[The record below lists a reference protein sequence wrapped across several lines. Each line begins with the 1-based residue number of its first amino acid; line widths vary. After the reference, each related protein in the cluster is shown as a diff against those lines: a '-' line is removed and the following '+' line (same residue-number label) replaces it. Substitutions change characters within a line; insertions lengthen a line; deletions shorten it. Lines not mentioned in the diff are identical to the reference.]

1 MRRHPEFGA
10 DFVKRIPFL
19 TGASEIIQNHHEKY
33 DGSGYPL
40 GLAGESIP
48 LAARIFSVVDAYDAI
63 VSERCYKPKFSSAS
77 AMVEIRRCAGRQFD
91 ALVVDAFER
100 ILPRIEE
107 SAEMLEQQHRQEV
120 LEAGL
125 GQLPD
130 RSVLR
135 RQTVA

>member
-19 TGASEIIQNHHEKY
+19 AGASEIIQNHHEKY
-33 DGSGYPL
+33 DGSGYPQ
-40 GLAGESIP
+40 GLRAEEIP

-77 AMVEIRRCAGRQFD
+77 AMAEIRRCAGRQFD
-91 ALVVDAFER
+91 PVVVDAFER
-100 ILPRIEE
+100 ILPKIEE
-107 SAEMLEQQHRQEV
+107 SADSLEEQHRREV
-120 LEAGL
+120 LDAGL

-130 RSVLR
+130 RSTLR
-135 RQTVA
+135 KQTVA